1 MPGKKGN
8 KNALKH
14 GIFSKH
20 IAVVEDNEQLEKM
33 STDKNTDEL
42 AYARARLVEAQRM
55 LDEAGHPYQVDGKG
69 PWIDPRIPWDAA
81 CRHWTEIIGRLINN
95 NVNKGETE
103 TMVFESLMEAVR
115 AANDKQKVNR

>member
-14 GIFSKH
+14 GIFSKFT
-20 IAVVEDNEQLEKM
+20 AVIDTDDQLEKM
-33 STDKNTDEL
+33 STDKNTAEL
-42 AYARARLVEAQRM
+42 AYARARLAAAQDA
-55 LDEAGHPYQVDGKG
+55 LDEAGNPYQLENGV
-69 PWIDPRIPWDAA
+69 WIDPRIHWDAA

-103 TMVFESLMEAVR
+103 TMVFESLMDAVR